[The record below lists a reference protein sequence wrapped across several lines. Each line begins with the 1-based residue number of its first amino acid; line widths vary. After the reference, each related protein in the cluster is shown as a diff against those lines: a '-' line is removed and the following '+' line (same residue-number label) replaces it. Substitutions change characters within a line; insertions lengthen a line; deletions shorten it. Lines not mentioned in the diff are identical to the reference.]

1 VAQDLAKMGQ
11 KEGRMENNEKSAEP
25 GNQDHGH
32 EEMVD
37 LGSKENGSEPKSE
50 NVQEHAGNEGD
61 VIARMN
67 ELNDKYIRLYSE
79 FDNYRKRSQKEKSE
93 LAKWASEDL
102 MKAILPVIDD
112 FERGLKSLQEASDI
126 NALKEGVELI
136 YGKMKRILEQKGL
149 EAMVSNGEAFNPD
162 LHEAI
167 TQIAGEEEKK
177 GKVIDEVE
185 KGYLLGGK
193 VIRYAKVVVGS

>member
-37 LGSKENGSEPKSE
+37 LGSKENSSEPKSE

>member
-1 VAQDLAKMGQ
+1 
-11 KEGRMENNEKSAEP
+11 MENNEKSAESV
-25 GNQDHGH
+25 NQDHGH

-37 LGSKENGSEPKSE
+37 LDSKENSSEPKSE